1 MPTKKKRVNV
11 TDTNAPPALKPDD
24 IVPSV
29 YTGQKLLEKDPARY
43 SRVVQELAAGK
54 PVSRIAKDNRISPCT
69 VSAILNREKDTVKAV
84 EDMTKSLTQY
94 ASQTAL
100 IRLIDKLEKD
110 EIPVGLLP
118 ICWGVLR
125 DHTRKDA
132 GQPTQTI
139 EVKKSLTLEDVKRE
153 LAEFKADAV
162 EVEVEDLGSDKPE
175 TKEEPE

>member
-1 MPTKKKRVNV
+1 M
-11 TDTNAPPALKPDD
+11 
-24 IVPSV
+24 
-29 YTGQKLLEKDPARY
+29 
-43 SRVVQELAAGK
+43 
-54 PVSRIAKDNRISPCT
+54 
-69 VSAILNREKDTVKAV
+69 
-84 EDMTKSLTQY
+84 
-94 ASQTAL
+94 
-100 IRLIDKLEKD
+100 
-110 EIPVGLLP
+110 GL
-118 ICWGVLR
+118 LR

>member
-1 MPTKKKRVNV
+1 M
-11 TDTNAPPALKPDD
+11 APPANQPFSEGYPTL
-24 IVPSV
+24 
-29 YTGQKLLEKDPARY
+29 T
-43 SRVVQELAAGK
+43 LAGPPKA
-54 PVSRIAKDNRISPCT
+54 
-69 VSAILNREKDTVKAV
+69 LNRPWVHHSS
-84 EDMTKSLTQY
+84 M
-94 ASQTAL
+94 
-100 IRLIDKLEKD
+100 
-110 EIPVGLLP
+110 GL
-118 ICWGVLR
+118 LR